1 MDQTTEWLA
10 RRISGIKGF
19 TIMEAMVVMV
29 IITILSLFAVPY
41 SQQWIRNNEYKA
53 AARRTVNIL
62 RAARSNAINK
72 NLEHRVEFESG
83 RKRFRMMQGN
93 KSIDSTEWNT
103 VVSDWQ
109 SLPDGIY
116 IFANVEAI
124 HMNPNG
130 TANGGTISILD
141 DMQATKYEVCV
152 AKTGRIRIPAA
163 L

>member
-1 MDQTTEWLA
+1 MDQTANWRA
-10 RRISGIKGF
+10 SQVSGMKGF
-19 TIMEAMVVMV
+19 TIVEAMVVMV
-29 IITILSLFAVPY
+29 SITILSLFAVPY
-41 SQQWIRNNEYKA
+41 SHQWIRNSEYKS
-53 AARRTVNIL
+53 AARSMVNIL
-62 RAARSNAINK
+62 RATRSNAINN

-83 RKRFRMMQGN
+83 RKRFRVMQGN
-93 KSIDSTEWNT
+93 KSINSNEWNT

-130 TANGGTISILD
+130 TANGATISILD
-141 DMQATKYEVCV
+141 DMQTTKYEVCV
-152 AKTGRIRIPAA
+152 TKTGRIRIPAA